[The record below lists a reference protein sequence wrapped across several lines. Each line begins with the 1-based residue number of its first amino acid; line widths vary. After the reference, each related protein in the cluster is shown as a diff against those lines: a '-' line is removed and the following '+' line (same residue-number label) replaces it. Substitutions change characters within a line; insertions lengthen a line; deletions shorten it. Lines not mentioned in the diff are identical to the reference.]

1 MASLNITWC
10 YVVKKKIAVND
21 LQRRKSLEMSFQ
33 SLSQRAFK
41 ITLTK
46 ETASLLTGE
55 DCNQCK
61 QQPAR
66 KGKIKGDNSYIRGIE
81 QHPT

>member
-1 MASLNITWC
+1 
-10 YVVKKKIAVND
+10 
-21 LQRRKSLEMSFQ
+21 MSFQ